1 MLGDAGGS
9 EHLGL
14 VREAPRSLG
23 RLESGGRARA
33 LSPKWAG
40 FGRAGFGRAG
50 PRRAG
55 QCSGKRVSEDRAR
68 CREEKEFGFRGA
80 EGRLLLL
87 QNCGVRVQVAEGG
100 AVSGEAGL
108 GGLLGPTS

>member
-9 EHLGL
+9 ERLGL

-40 FGRAGFGRAG
+40 FRRAG

-87 QNCGVRVQVAEGG
+87 QNCGVRVQVAEAG
-100 AVSGEAGL
+100 AVSGEAGF